1 MSEVERRFRLLFDRN
16 PAPFWVFDPDTLRF
30 IEVNDAAVRQY
41 GYSRDEF
48 LAMSILDIRPR
59 EGWDEVRGAI
69 QRAQVGD
76 PPDATV
82 RLHRRKD
89 GSVFEVRAHLSKLDF
104 DGQPACLV
112 LAEDVSERLAYE
124 RDLAYQARHNP
135 ATGLLNVRALTEQ
148 LDEQDAGY
156 TIAFVQLR
164 GLQLV
169 ADTLGR
175 EIGDR

>member
-1 MSEVERRFRLLFDRN
+1 VEVADSERRMIGALTDLSERYQAREQMSEVERRFRLLFDRN

-76 PPDATV
+76 PPTRPCACTGARTAVCSRCAHTCPSSTSTDSPRAWCWPRMSASGWPTSATWPT
-82 RLHRRKD
+82 RHGTTRP
-89 GSVFEVRAHLSKLDF
+89 
-104 DGQPACLV
+104 PACSMC
-112 LAEDVSERLAYE
+112 A
-124 RDLAYQARHNP
+124 P
-135 ATGLLNVRALTEQ
+135 
-148 LDEQDAGY
+148 
-156 TIAFVQLR
+156 
-164 GLQLV
+164 
-169 ADTLGR
+169 
-175 EIGDR
+175 

>member
-1 MSEVERRFRLLFDRN
+1 MRWVGARGQRVEVADSERRMIGALTDLSERYQAREQMSEVERRFRLLFDRN

-48 LAMSILDIRPR
+48 TAMSILDIRPR

-104 DGQPACLV
+104 DGQPAC
-112 LAEDVSERLAYE
+112 RCWP
-124 RDLAYQARHNP
+124 RM
-135 ATGLLNVRALTEQ
+135 
-148 LDEQDAGY
+148 
-156 TIAFVQLR
+156 
-164 GLQLV
+164 
-169 ADTLGR
+169 
-175 EIGDR
+175 

>member
-1 MSEVERRFRLLFDRN
+1 FDRN

-89 GSVFEVRAHLSKLDF
+89 GSVFEV
-104 DGQPACLV
+104 
-112 LAEDVSERLAYE
+112 
-124 RDLAYQARHNP
+124 
-135 ATGLLNVRALTEQ
+135 
-148 LDEQDAGY
+148 
-156 TIAFVQLR
+156 
-164 GLQLV
+164 
-169 ADTLGR
+169 
-175 EIGDR
+175 